1 MKAAK
6 KIKFGIGI
14 VLIILISLF
23 FHYNLPRTVVVQV
36 SCTDM
41 KRIDKRQKVVENQN
55 NKNTGAKVTQQT
67 SDVRFIN
74 AMSRSGKTIVFQ
86 NKDTGWGWPPYL
98 KFDSADL
105 TAEAQVFAADQAK
118 PWVLVKYYGWR
129 IKIFSMF
136 PNAVNLKIVDRDYSH
151 LPLFNILFFVLLVTG
166 VLFVRSKIKKI
177 LEKMRGQNQLKTG
190 ETKA

>member
-14 VLIILISLF
+14 VLIILLSLF

-36 SCTDM
+36 SGTDI
-41 KRIDKRQKVVENQN
+41 KRIDRQKNVVENK
-55 NKNTGAKVTQQT
+55 KNTGAKVTQQT

-74 AMSRSGKTIVFQ
+74 SMSRSGKTIVFQ

-105 TAEAQVFAADQAK
+105 TAEAQAFAADQAK

-129 IKIFSMF
+129 IKIISMF
-136 PNAVNLKIVDRDYSH
+136 PNAVNLKLVDRDYSH
-151 LPLFNILFFVLLVTG
+151 FPLFNIVFFVLLVTG
-166 VLFVRSKIKKI
+166 VLFVRNKIKNTF
-177 LEKMRGQNQLKTG
+177 EKMRGQNISKTG
-190 ETKA
+190 EAKA